1 MSGLRAFIGSRDAAT
16 RPSGPLEQTQLY
28 PGHTNDRVKA
38 KMQEMGFLNTQEN
51 SVINTLRDPQHGS
64 QSRRQALGDQGR
76 VSVPTL
82 RRQTPGSSGTNTR
95 WHGLKSVAS
104 VPQSTHD
111 PVADPDSHRDIFDTD
126 LEGLDSTVTGSD
138 LEDNQAFRGSM
149 SDTGAIN
156 ALNKFHNHESSRGR
170 RSLSATDHLQHR
182 HDDIDFSEAQVNND
196 IVTDEEEYIY
206 DGSEVDTND
215 DDVPEQGGAT
225 IEYSSRFAEASTD
238 QGAPDRIE
246 SQRQNTA
253 TESRRSPSGKRGE
266 VQRMKVPTRERSEPR
281 IQAPLREHSEPRAKK
296 ADALAPAKPA
306 ASAIAPAFSIP
317 STLDEAKSP
326 MFPNDESLQS
336 RTRKRDMELDYD
348 PTQLREITYE
358 SLRQEAFDESP
369 RAMTRAEVQSAADA
383 GLPGKLQ
390 QVYDLK
396 GDAAEVHSQRRAV
409 FSHMTI
415 GQYEECGDLMME
427 KFNDIMSRI
436 KTTRQQR
443 RAAAMG
449 FEEEVAKREERVR
462 EKKNAVDQ
470 DLSRLKKAGE
480 DVVQGKHDCK

>member
-1 MSGLRAFIGSRDAAT
+1 MSGLRAFIGSRDAAM
-16 RPSGPLEQTQLY
+16 RPSGPLEQTQLQ
-28 PGHTNDRVKA
+28 PGYTTDRVKA
-38 KMQEMGFLNTQEN
+38 KMQEMGFTNTQEK

-64 QSRRQALGDQGR
+64 LSRRQALGEQGR

-82 RRQTPGSSGTNTR
+82 RRQMPGSSGTNTR
-95 WHGLKSVAS
+95 WHGTTS

-111 PVADPDSHRDIFDTD
+111 SVADPGSHRDIFDTD

-156 ALNKFHNHESSRGR
+156 ALNKFHNHEPSRGR
-170 RSLSATDHLQHR
+170 RSLSATEHLQHR
-182 HDDIDFSEAQVNND
+182 HDDIDFAEAQVNND
-196 IVTDEEEYIY
+196 IITDEEEYTY
-206 DGSEVDTND
+206 EVSDVDTDD
-215 DDVPEQGGAT
+215 DDVPEQVDAT
-225 IEYSSRFAEASTD
+225 IEYSPRFAEVRTD

-246 SQRQNTA
+246 GHQRKNSA
-253 TESRRSPSGKRGE
+253 TESRISPSRKRGE
-266 VQRMKVPTRERSEPR
+266 VPTMKVPARERSEPR
-281 IQAPLREHSEPRAKK
+281 IQAPLRERSEPRAKK
-296 ADALAPAKPA
+296 AEALAPAKPT

-317 STLDEAKSP
+317 STLDEANNL
-326 MFPNDESLQS
+326 MFPNEESLQS

-348 PTQLREITYE
+348 LAQLREMTYE
-358 SLRQEAFDESP
+358 SLRQEAFDQSP
-369 RAMTRAEVQSAADA
+369 RAMAKPGVQPAADA

-390 QVYDLK
+390 HMYDLK
-396 GDAAEVHSQRRAV
+396 GDATGVLSQRRAV
-409 FSHMTI
+409 FSQMTI

-436 KTTRQQR
+436 KTIRQQK

-462 EKKNAVDQ
+462 AKKDAVDQ
-470 DLSRLKKAGE
+470 DLARLKKAGE
-480 DVVQGKHDCK
+480 DVVQGKT

>member
-1 MSGLRAFIGSRDAAT
+1 MSGLRAFIGSRDAAM
-16 RPSGPLEQTQLY
+16 RPSGPLEQTQLQ
-28 PGHTNDRVKA
+28 PGYTTDRVKA
-38 KMQEMGFLNTQEN
+38 KMQEMGFTNIQEK

-64 QSRRQALGDQGR
+64 LSRRQALGDQGR

-82 RRQTPGSSGTNTR
+82 RRQMPGSSGTNTR
-95 WHGLKSVAS
+95 WHGTTS
-104 VPQSTHD
+104 VPQSAHD
-111 PVADPDSHRDIFDTD
+111 SAADPASHRDIFDTD

-156 ALNKFHNHESSRGR
+156 ALNKFHNHEPPRGR
-170 RSLSATDHLQHR
+170 RSLSATEHLQHR

-196 IVTDEEEYIY
+196 IITDEEEYTY
-206 DGSEVDTND
+206 DVSDVDTND
-215 DDVPEQGGAT
+215 DDVPEQVDAT
-225 IEYSSRFAEASTD
+225 IEYSPGFAEVRAD

-246 SQRQNTA
+246 SHQRKNTA
-253 TESRRSPSGKRGE
+253 TESRRSLSRKRGD
-266 VQRMKVPTRERSEPR
+266 VPTMKVPTRERSEPR
-281 IQAPLREHSEPRAKK
+281 IQPPLRERSEPRAKK
-296 ADALAPAKPA
+296 AEALGPANSA
-306 ASAIAPAFSIP
+306 ASVIAPAFSIP
-317 STLDEAKSP
+317 STLDEANSL
-326 MFPNDESLQS
+326 MFSNDESLHS

-348 PTQLREITYE
+348 LAQLREMTYE
-358 SLRQEAFDESP
+358 SLRQEAFDQSP
-369 RAMTRAEVQSAADA
+369 RAMAKQGVQPAADA

-390 QVYDLK
+390 HMYDLK
-396 GDAAEVHSQRRAV
+396 GDATGVLSQRRAV

-436 KTTRQQR
+436 KTIRQQK

-462 EKKNAVDQ
+462 AKKDAVDQ
-470 DLSRLKKAGE
+470 DLARLKKAGE
-480 DVVQGKHDCK
+480 DVVHGKS

>member
-1 MSGLRAFIGSRDAAT
+1 MSGLRAFIGSRDAAM
-16 RPSGPLEQTQLY
+16 RPSGPLEQTQLQ
-28 PGHTNDRVKA
+28 PGYTTDRVKA
-38 KMQEMGFLNTQEN
+38 KMQEMGFTNVQEK

-64 QSRRQALGDQGR
+64 LSRRQALGDQGR

-82 RRQTPGSSGTNTR
+82 RRQMPGSSGTNTR
-95 WHGLKSVAS
+95 WHGTTS
-104 VPQSTHD
+104 VPQSAHGS
-111 PVADPDSHRDIFDTD
+111 VADPDSHRDIFDTD

-156 ALNKFHNHESSRGR
+156 ALNKFHNHEPSRGR
-170 RSLSATDHLQHR
+170 RSLSATEHLQHR

-196 IVTDEEEYIY
+196 IITDEEEYTY
-206 DGSEVDTND
+206 DVSDVDTND
-215 DDVPEQGGAT
+215 DDVPEQGDAT
-225 IEYSSRFAEASTD
+225 IEYSPRFAKVRTD

-246 SQRQNTA
+246 SHQRKNTA
-253 TESRRSPSGKRGE
+253 TESRRSPSRKRGE
-266 VQRMKVPTRERSEPR
+266 VPRMKVPTRERSEPR
-281 IQAPLREHSEPRAKK
+281 IQAPLRERSEPRAKK
-296 ADALAPAKPA
+296 AEALAPAKPG

-317 STLDEAKSP
+317 STLDEAKSL
-326 MFPNDESLQS
+326 MFPNDESLRS

-348 PTQLREITYE
+348 PAQLREMAYE
-358 SLRQEAFDESP
+358 SLRQEAFDQSP
-369 RAMTRAEVQSAADA
+369 RAMAKPGVQSAADA

-390 QVYDLK
+390 HVYDLK
-396 GDAAEVHSQRRAV
+396 GDATEVLSQRRAV

-436 KTTRQQR
+436 KTIRQQK
-443 RAAAMG
+443 RAAAIG

-462 EKKNAVDQ
+462 AKKDAVDQ
-470 DLSRLKKAGE
+470 DLARLKKAGE
-480 DVVQGKHDCK
+480 DVVQGKT